1 MKHLCDPLVRRLLPR
16 LGEDAPRSGGV
27 KAWLREGSFYVTDPI
42 NDGEIVLK
50 NVGLTEIVPYLSFDY
65 ERFALSSL
73 ESYLFSREVR
83 SQTGAVAWSLI
94 KAYYA
99 AFFGAHAI
107 MRATGR
113 GNVQMDS
120 GTAVAIIDIAN
131 IYGVALGVPVG
142 NYDFRL
148 TQHSDR
154 TLDLILTSVDGR
166 GSAHE
171 GFWKSFYNFLSG
183 LADEVA
189 ANSEQNASL
198 TIGAISEVQA
208 ILASNGMNAGT
219 WLSFIRNQINYRHEY
234 GVWFPY
240 TGVWSVSSMFS
251 KIPSTDG
258 ALFRLDLDASKKA
271 IDAFTSCCLSLA
283 VLNAQLSQALCLRKG
298 VGRYQRLTSRLM
310 KEAA

>member
-1 MKHLCDPLVRRLLPR
+1 MKHICDPLARRLLPR
-16 LGEDAPRSGGV
+16 LVEGMPRSGGV
-27 KAWLREGSFYVTDPI
+27 KAWLREGSFYITDLAK
-42 NDGEIVLK
+42 DGEVVLR

-73 ESYLFSREVR
+73 ESYLFSREAR
-83 SQTGAVAWSLI
+83 SQTGAIAWPLI

-113 GNVQMDS
+113 GNVQIDS
-120 GTAVAIIDIAN
+120 GTATAIIEIAN
-131 IYGVALGVPVG
+131 IYGITLMVPPG
-142 NYDFRL
+142 NYDFKL
-148 TQHSDR
+148 VQNPDR
-154 TLDLILTSVDGR
+154 TLDFFLKSADGR

-171 GFWKSFYNFLSG
+171 GFWKGFYSFLSDIAG
-183 LADEVA
+183 EVA
-189 ANSEQNASL
+189 ANSEQNANL
-198 TIGAISEVQA
+198 TIGAIAEVQS
-208 ILASNGMNAGT
+208 ILAANGMNSGT
-219 WLSFIRNQINYRHEY
+219 WLSFVRNQINYRHEY

-240 TGVWSVSSMFS
+240 ADVRSVSSIFS
-251 KIPSTDG
+251 RVPKTDG
-258 ALFRLDLDASKKA
+258 VLFRLDLDTSKKT

-298 VGRYQRLTSRLM
+298 VGRYQRLTNRLM